1 MIEEPQEMS
10 DIGTISKSL
19 YFNNPNQNTL
29 FIYKGRHEIYPKI
42 KKMKLI
48 CGVQLTKQL
57 YQH

>member
-1 MIEEPQEMS
+1 MS

-29 FIYKGRHEIYPKI
+29 FLYKGRHEIYPKI